1 MKWNSAAEFF
11 AMGGYA
17 PYVWGSLSVTL
28 IALVVEVAL
37 LSRRRKRSISELPEK
52 SDFERKNNESS
63 T

>member
-1 MKWNSAAEFF
+1 
-11 AMGGYA
+11 MGGYA

-37 LSRRRKRSISELPEK
+37 LSRRRKRSISKLPEK